1 MPVRGWLHQASK
13 RLLSRSGKNQVSR
26 QRNGTVKPSGLRL
39 HATPCTHPGPANC
52 ITSCS
57 DAKKKLSWL
66 TFSSSGEFWV
76 YDTDL
81 RPGIC
86 QIRTASNSHFTPDS
100 QIPDSRH
107 ETSEFLPKL
116 KPGDGVESIGKWSIG
131 ETARVG
137 PRGSLRWPPGAGV
150 TRGWN
155 RTFGFVRSHIFKF
168 VGDGQYGVVPVIKI
182 PHKNGVGTLE
192 SDRSLSNR
200 DRQGR
205 RKKAQMSQN
214 VLIE

>member
-76 YDTDL
+76 FDTDL

-107 ETSEFLPKL
+107 ERSEFLPKL
-116 KPGDGVESIGKWSIG
+116 ESCSRNKLLSTKQREDHACRGRASSVRQRRQIQSSRLRRRLGNSMG
-131 ETARVG
+131 RV
-137 PRGSLRWPPGAGV
+137 R
-150 TRGWN
+150 
-155 RTFGFVRSHIFKF
+155 H
-168 VGDGQYGVVPVIKI
+168 
-182 PHKNGVGTLE
+182 
-192 SDRSLSNR
+192 
-200 DRQGR
+200 
-205 RKKAQMSQN
+205 
-214 VLIE
+214 

>member
-76 YDTDL
+76 FDTDL

-100 QIPDSRH
+100 QIPRHGSRY
-107 ETSEFLPKL
+107 LGPNL
-116 KPGDGVESIGKWSIG
+116 KPNFFD
-131 ETARVG
+131 
-137 PRGSLRWPPGAGV
+137 L
-150 TRGWN
+150 
-155 RTFGFVRSHIFKF
+155 GFSFTTE
-168 VGDGQYGVVPVIKI
+168 P
-182 PHKNGVGTLE
+182 T
-192 SDRSLSNR
+192 DRYR
-200 DRQGR
+200 DRQKDNFFCGR
-205 RKKAQMSQN
+205 RTDIFFSKKRPFFSRKDLFFGQEKTIFLRQDR
-214 VLIE
+214 IEIGRCSVRCFRPNHGVASSVR

>member
-76 YDTDL
+76 FDTDL

-86 QIRTASNSHFTPDS
+86 WHQIRTASNSHFTPDS

-150 TRGWN
+150 ARACVLGRGQPP
-155 RTFGFVRSHIFKF
+155 RTPLGTIGLRPHAESQVRGSA
-168 VGDGQYGVVPVIKI
+168 PARA
-182 PHKNGVGTLE
+182 TA
-192 SDRSLSNR
+192 
-200 DRQGR
+200 RQ
-205 RKKAQMSQN
+205 A
-214 VLIE
+214 